1 MAKNTKYVIV
11 DTEEEVQLGDTVEVT
26 LNKTDKKG
34 RRFESTVAM
43 DVSPETIPTL
53 IELEIIEA
61 VKEEK
66 VPTREAEDDYDEE
79 DEEEDCGMSC
89 EEFLKALPLLLRSYD
104 EAIVSLGSRMD
115 KLETKVQNLQN
126 RMNHKATKPTEK
138 K

>member
-66 VPTREAEDDYDEE
+66 VPTREVEDDYDEE
-79 DEEEDCGMSC
+79 DEEEDCEMSC
-89 EEFLKALPLLLRSYD
+89 EDLLKALPLLFRSYD

-115 KLETKVQNLQN
+115 KLEAKVQNLQN